1 MGNNGN
7 NKRLVKNTLY
17 LYIRMAFLMCIG
29 LYTSRV
35 VLSTLGFSDYGLY
48 NLVGSIVV
56 IFGFLNASL
65 SSSTQRFLN
74 VEIAKGEDGD
84 TKKIFSNSLFIHV
97 TLAII
102 ILVLAETVG
111 LWYLNNKAVIDP
123 DRLTAAMW
131 VYQFSVITA
140 CVQIIQLPFMATL
153 IAHERMNAFAYISIY
168 EGIAKLLIVY
178 LIQIMDYDKL
188 ILYGFFILCV
198 HISVIAFYNIYCQR
212 HFKEARFKIAINK
225 QTIKEML
232 GFSGWNLVGNLAY
245 ACNTQGLNLVLNA
258 FFGTLLNAARGV
270 AFQVQGLVTQ
280 FTNNFQLA
288 VRPQVIKYYAAGQLK
303 EMENLVINS
312 AKYSA
317 FIMLLFIVPIVVCV
331 KLLLGLWLGAYPD
344 YAPIFITIIL
354 LRCVVI
360 TITNNIVMVVHASG
374 YLRNIGIVCGGLL
387 LLVLPISYLALKLG
401 CDPAVV
407 FVIDL
412 VAAICDAMVELYYM
426 RKYINFPMLRF
437 CKEVYLKVL
446 LIAIILFSFTI
457 LIYNLTYNFNSLVQL
472 VLVFASSVTFSLA
485 VIYMIGLDK
494 ETRSKVKRFVKKKIK
509 H

>member
-1 MGNNGN
+1 
-7 NKRLVKNTLY
+7 
-17 LYIRMAFLMCIG
+17 MAFLMCIG

-35 VLSTLGFSDYGLY
+35 LLSTLGFSDYGLY

-74 VEIAKGEDGD
+74 VEIAKGENGN
-84 TKKIFSNSLFIHV
+84 TKKIFSNSLFIHI

-111 LWYLNNKAVIDP
+111 LWYLKNKAIIDA
-123 DRLTAAMW
+123 DRLSAAMY

-140 CVQIIQLPFMATL
+140 CVQIAQLPFMATL

-178 LIQIMDYDKL
+178 LIQIMEYDKL
-188 ILYGFFILCV
+188 IIYGFFILCV
-198 HISVIAFYNIYCQR
+198 HISVIIFYNIYCQR
-212 HFKEARFKIAINK
+212 HFKEARFKIAVDK
-225 QTIKEML
+225 STIKNML
-232 GFSGWNLVGNLAY
+232 GFSGWNLVGNFAY
-245 ACNTQGLNLVLNA
+245 ACNTQGLNMVLNA
-258 FFGTLLNAARGV
+258 FFGTLMNAARGV

-280 FTNNFQLA
+280 FTSNFQLA

-317 FIMLLFIVPIVVCV
+317 FIMLIFITPIVVCS
-331 KLLLGLWLGAYPD
+331 KLLLELWLGAYPE

-354 LRCVVI
+354 LRCVVT

-374 YLRNIGIVCGGLL
+374 YLRNIGIICGGVLL
-387 LLVLPISYLALKLG
+387 MVLPLSYLALKLG
-401 CDPAVV
+401 YDPSIV

-412 VAAICDAMVELYYM
+412 IAAICDAMVELYYM
-426 RKYINFPMLRF
+426 RKYIKFPMLRF
-437 CKEVYLKVL
+437 CKEVYLKVF
-446 LIAIILFSFTI
+446 IVAVILFTFTI
-457 LIYNLTYNFNSLVQL
+457 SIYHFTSSIAHLIQL
-472 VLVFASSVTFSLA
+472 ILVFALSIIFSLA
-485 VIYMIGLDK
+485 IIYIVGLDK
-494 ETRSKVKRFVKKKIK
+494 ETRNKVRHFIKNKIRHFKRPFQIWS
-509 H
+509 